1 MTTPGE
7 TRSEKVDGIGAAL
20 ARFAEA
26 SPPSTP
32 PPTPS
37 APPRPLRDAALGLLT
52 AAAVAVALDSEG
64 LVGWA
69 QRLEVSRG
77 QAVLLAVLQPVH
89 GALSE
94 VGATRPR
101 QALASMRDDLAARF
115 GAAEDPLLA
124 GGWVGA
130 AERPVPGASRD
141 AGLAEAAPVVV
152 ATVPRPARVAEPEDW
167 REGVVLL
174 GDSMIAGSLGA
185 TLKAAFERDGR
196 WRVAQAYQLGTGLAR
211 PEVYDWMRVVPPLL
225 ERERPSFIIVSLGAN
240 DGTNLREG
248 SEQLDFGHPRWR
260 QVYEARV
267 EALMRALVSGGAQV
281 LWLGLPPMREP
292 GLARRT
298 AALNGIFASVAARVP
313 GVAFL
318 EFDMLVSPGRREYA
332 TFLRGPDGKLVRYR
346 LDDGVHLA
354 PAASRAIARW
364 VLDWVHERQR

>member
-1 MTTPGE
+1 MTTSGDG
-7 TRSEKVDGIGAAL
+7 SGGKVDGIGDAL

-26 SPPSTP
+26 DARE
-32 PPTPS
+32 PTA
-37 APPRPLRDAALGLLT
+37 APARPQRLRDAAVALGV
-52 AAAVAVALDSEG
+52 AAVVAGVLDTEG

-69 QRLEVSRG
+69 QRLEVSRA
-77 QAVLLAVLQPVH
+77 QAVLLGGLRPVH
-89 GALSE
+89 EALDA
-94 VGATRPR
+94 VGVAAPR
-101 QALASMRDDLAARF
+101 QALASLRDDVAARL

-124 GGWVGA
+124 GGWIGA
-130 AERPVPGASRD
+130 EPLV
-141 AGLAEAAPVVV
+141 AGEAPPRVAAPVAVV
-152 ATVPRPARVAEPEDW
+152 TTPRPARVAQPDDW

-174 GDSMIAGSLGA
+174 GDSMLAGSLGA
-185 TLKAAFERDGR
+185 TIRAAFERDGR

-211 PEVYDWMRVVPPLL
+211 PDVYDWMRVVPALL
-225 ERERPSFIIVSLGAN
+225 ERERPSFVVVSLGAN

-248 SEQLDFGHPRWR
+248 GEQIDFGQPRWR

-267 EALMRALVSGGAQV
+267 EALMRALVAGGAQV

-298 AALNGIFASVAARVP
+298 AALNGIFASVGARVP
-313 GVAFL
+313 GVEFL
-318 EFDMLVSPGRREYA
+318 EFDMLVSPGQREYA

-364 VLDWVHERQR
+364 VIDWVHERQR